1 MLYYYL
7 KYIGVGI
14 FKRIINVTK
23 RTGLIHDEKFHIYHI
38 NKTISVSS
46 IPIKDN
52 YDTIS
57 AFDAVIGFIE
67 PNEYRNWDVEWINKT
82 IIRYYNIPVPDYMS
96 PQKEDYEKLFRI
108 IDTIHNENPDARILI
123 HCYAGKGRS
132 NCGAAAYLMYKDG
145 MKSDEAIAFIENKNP
160 RSHMNRWQKDS
171 LLNLEKYIP
180 RV

>member
-38 NKTISVSS
+38 NNTISVSS
-46 IPIKDN
+46 IPTKENFDN
-52 YDTIS
+52 IS
-57 AFDAVIGFIE
+57 AFNVVIGFIE
-67 PNEYRNWDVEWINKT
+67 PNEHRNWDVEWINNT
-82 IIRYYNIPVPDYMS
+82 IIKYYNIPVPDYMP
-96 PQKEDYEKLFRI
+96 PQKEDYEKLFQI
-108 IDTIHNENPDARILI
+108 IDKIHMDNPNARILI

-132 NCGAAAYLMYKDG
+132 NCGAVAYLMYKHG
-145 MKSDEAIAFIENKNP
+145 MNAENAIAVVENKNP
-160 RSHMNRWQKDS
+160 RSNMNRWQKDS

-180 RV
+180 RI